1 LGFIDSYV
9 NLKALARGARADHPL
24 LTGKDIIVSQ
34 TLQTALHAHSPR
46 YTAPRTP
53 WPSLAI
59 HGAVLAVW
67 VLLFFNAFFGAG
79 IAGWAVGVVYIAY
92 DVFLLA
98 FTFWQTLPLRHA
110 PPLMVP
116 GTRPTLGIIIAA
128 YNEESVLEA
137 TITSLLAQ
145 SDPPDE
151 IMIADDGSTDGTADM
166 LCRVYGFAPPGVGEV
181 TAPSPVLPALRW
193 LRAAHGG
200 KAATLNSAIAHLTAE
215 LMLTVDADTILA
227 DDAIAAMRN
236 AFATQ
241 PGLVAATGV
250 LAPFCDGSVS
260 GRFFEWFQTYEYV
273 RNFRG
278 RYAWGR
284 MDSLLLISGA
294 FAGFRREPVL
304 TVGGFDPDCMVEDY
318 ELIHRLRRY
327 GYDHGLGWH
336 SAVVGTARARTSA
349 PASVMGFLRQRRRW
363 FGGFL
368 QTQLWYR
375 DMVGAR
381 RYGRLGLAMLPVKAI
396 DTMQPIY
403 GLFAFILLLFY
414 LCTGRIGVLL
424 PVGGFIFAKIVIDLA
439 FHLWS
444 IHLYRNWVG
453 GHTRPAFGM
462 AILASFA
469 EPFSFQLFR
478 HLGASWGW
486 LFFLTGRD
494 AWGTQRGTQ
503 RGTKGGIPDAADA
516 AGLTHDPKVTLR

>member
-1 LGFIDSYV
+1 
-9 NLKALARGARADHPL
+9 
-24 LTGKDIIVSQ
+24 VSQ
-34 TLQTALHAHSPR
+34 SLDAALHAHSPR
-46 YTAPRTP
+46 FTAPPTP

-59 HGAVLAVW
+59 HGGVLAVW
-67 VLLFFNAFFGAG
+67 LLLCVNACCGVG
-79 IAGWAVGVVYIAY
+79 LWGWAVGIVYIAY
-92 DVFLLA
+92 DTFLLA
-98 FTFWQTLPLRHA
+98 FTFWQTLPLHKA
-110 PPLMVP
+110 AA
-116 GTRPTLGIIIAA
+116 RPIVTSRPSLGVIIAA

-137 TITSLLAQ
+137 TIASLLAQ

-151 IMIADDGSTDGTADM
+151 IMIADDGSTDGTRDL
-166 LCRVYGFAPPGVGEV
+166 LCRIYGFTPPPIGEV
-181 TAPSPVLPALRW
+181 TPPSPALPALRW
-193 LRAAHGG
+193 LRAPHGG
-200 KAATLNSAIAHLTAE
+200 KAATLNRAIPHLTSE

-227 DDAIAAMRN
+227 DDAIAAMRA
-236 AFATQ
+236 AFAAA

-250 LAPFCDGSVS
+250 LAPFCDTTAS
-260 GRFFEWFQTYEYV
+260 GRFFEWFQTYEYI
-273 RNFRG
+273 RNFLG

-294 FAGFRREPVL
+294 FAGFRRAPVL

-327 GYDHGLGWH
+327 GYDHGLDWH
-336 SAVVGTARARTSA
+336 SAVIGAARARTSA

-375 DMVGAR
+375 DMVGAG
-381 RYGRLGLAMLPVKAI
+381 RYSRLGLAMLPVKAI

-403 GLFAFILLLFY
+403 GLLAFALLLFY
-414 LCTGRIGVLL
+414 ICTGRIGVLL
-424 PVGGFIFAKIVIDLA
+424 PVGGFIFAKIGIDLA

-453 GHTRPAFGM
+453 GHTRPAFGL
-462 AILASFA
+462 AILASIA

-486 LFFLTGRD
+486 VIFLTGRFT
-494 AWGTQRGTQ
+494 WGTQR
-503 RGTKGGIPDAADA
+503 RLSRPA
-516 AGLTHDPKVTLR
+516 

>member
-1 LGFIDSYV
+1 M
-9 NLKALARGARADHPL
+9 
-24 LTGKDIIVSQ
+24 SQ
-34 TLQTALHAHSPR
+34 TLDAALHANSPR
-46 YTAPRTP
+46 FTAPPTP

-59 HGAVLAVW
+59 HGSVLAVW
-67 VLLFFNAFFGAG
+67 LLLFANAFFGAG
-79 IAGWAVGVVYIAY
+79 LWGWAVGVVYIAY
-92 DVFLLA
+92 DTFLLA
-98 FTFWQTLPLRHA
+98 FTFWQTLPLHRA
-110 PPLMVP
+110 ATRPIV
-116 GTRPTLGIIIAA
+116 TSRPTLGVIIAA

-151 IMIADDGSTDGTADM
+151 IMIADDGSTDGTLDL
-166 LCRVYGFAPPGVGEV
+166 LCRVYGFTPPPIGEV
-181 TAPSPVLPALRW
+181 TPPSPALPALRW
-193 LRAAHGG
+193 LRAPHGG
-200 KAATLNSAIAHLTAE
+200 KAATLNRAIPHLTSE

-227 DDAIAAMRN
+227 DDAIAAMRA
-236 AFATQ
+236 AFAAA

-250 LAPFCDGSVS
+250 LAPFCDTTAS
-260 GRFFEWFQTYEYV
+260 GRFFEWFQTYEYI
-273 RNFRG
+273 RNFLG

-294 FAGFRREPVL
+294 FAGFRRAPVL

-327 GYDHGLGWH
+327 GYDHGLDWH
-336 SAVVGTARARTSA
+336 SAVIGAARARTSA

-375 DMVGAR
+375 DMVGAG
-381 RYGRLGLAMLPVKAI
+381 RYSRLGLAMLPVKAI

-403 GLFAFILLLFY
+403 GLLAFVLLLFY
-414 LCTGRIGVLL
+414 IFTGRIGVLL
-424 PVGGFIFAKIVIDLA
+424 PVGGFIFAKIGIDLA

-453 GHTRPAFGM
+453 GHTRPAFGL
-462 AILASFA
+462 AILASIA

-478 HLGASWGW
+478 HLGASCGW
-486 LFFLTGRD
+486 VIFLTGRFT
-494 AWGTQRGTQ
+494 WGTQR
-503 RGTKGGIPDAADA
+503 RLSRPA
-516 AGLTHDPKVTLR
+516 